1 MVWVIAGQQGDRMRS
16 LTVKLLLAFALVSL
30 VGVGLV
36 ALISARFTGDQFRE
50 FFEDRNREALI
61 SELADYYR
69 ANGSWRGIDRLAA
82 KNDFMQKYGWG
93 FAVVDKDGNVVLPSP
108 MVAQFPRFFERELRI
123 EEGIPIVSDGNL
135 VGTYFNLGTRL
146 ANRPPLPTQ
155 ITRLYNTL
163 IFASIG
169 AVLISIFLGILLAS
183 SLTRTLRELT
193 AATQKVARGE
203 LDQQVPIRSKDE
215 LGHLAASFNQMSS
228 DLTKARDLRRQMTA
242 DIAHELRT
250 PLTVVLG
257 HTEALSEGQLPPDP
271 VTFEIIYDETKRLS
285 RLVEDLRTLSLS
297 DAGELHLNW
306 QDISAKELLERTA
319 AARKQSALS
328 NQVQLEISADQNLPR
343 VHVDADRMT
352 QVLVNLLDNALRY
365 TPAGGKIELSV
376 RETVDWVQIIVKDT
390 GPGIPEEDLD
400 HLFERF
406 YRADKSRQREEGG
419 SGLGLAIAK
428 SLLESQGGHIS
439 VESERGAGATFIISL
454 PASSQQIT

>member
-1 MVWVIAGQQGDRMRS
+1 MRS

-50 FFEDRNREALI
+50 FFEDRNREALLI
-61 SELADYYR
+61 ELADYYH

-82 KNDFMQKYGWG
+82 RNDFMQKYGWG
-93 FAVVDKDGNVVLPSP
+93 FAVVDAHGNVVLPSP
-108 MVAQFPRFFERELRI
+108 VVAQFPRFFERELRI
-123 EEGIPIVSDGNL
+123 EEGIPIVIDGNL
-135 VGTYFNLGTRL
+135 VGTYFNLGMRL
-146 ANRPPLPTQ
+146 ENRPPLPTQ

-163 IFASIG
+163 IFASVG
-169 AVLISIFLGILLAS
+169 AVLISIFLGVLLAR

-193 AATQKVARGE
+193 AATQKVALGE

-215 LGHLAASFNQMSS
+215 LGQLAASFNQMSS

-271 VTFEIIYDETKRLS
+271 ETFEIIYDETKRLS

-297 DAGELHLNW
+297 DAGELRLNW
-306 QDISAKELLERTA
+306 QDITPKDLLERTA

-328 NQVQLEISADQNLPR
+328 NQIQLEISADENLPR
-343 VHVDADRMT
+343 VHVDADRMI

-365 TPAGGKIELSV
+365 TPAGGKIYLSARKTADRV
-376 RETVDWVQIIVKDT
+376 EIIVKDT

-406 YRADKSRQREEGG
+406 YRADKSRQREAGG
-419 SGLGLAIAK
+419 TGLGLAIAK
-428 SLLESQGGHIS
+428 SLLESQGGQIS

-454 PASSQQIT
+454 PTISLQSA